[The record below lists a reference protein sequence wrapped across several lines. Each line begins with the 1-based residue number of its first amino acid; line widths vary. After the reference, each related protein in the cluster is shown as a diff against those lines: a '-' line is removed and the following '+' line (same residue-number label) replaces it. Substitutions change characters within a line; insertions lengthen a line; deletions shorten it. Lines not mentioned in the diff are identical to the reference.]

1 MPKTTTG
8 YTNLTD
14 LTLTPEQEELLNLGL
29 NLSEAGKFRG
39 STRSNLIQRK
49 HYVAAHE
56 LKENKEITIRKA
68 DKSSALVLIPTT
80 EYLSKLD
87 AILEDPSKF
96 RRITRNPVE
105 TLKRKVNQVLDT
117 VNAVTDK
124 THIRKLTGD
133 FDLGYVYGNVKTH
146 KAGNPLRPII
156 SQIPTPTYRIAK
168 YLNEILTP
176 YTPSAYSLLSSK
188 DFLDILKGTPA
199 PEGSN
204 IASLDAESLYTNIN
218 VDRTIKFII
227 QRVYHNDNTPTL
239 DIPEHA
245 LRSLL
250 QLCTKEVPFRSP
262 RGHMYVQTD
271 GVAMGSPLGVLFAN
285 FFMGTIEEKI
295 LSEKKPNI
303 YCRYIDDIFVRFNTA
318 DELEDL
324 RQRLMEESD
333 LTFTI
338 ENTINGSLPFLD
350 IQVSH
355 SNTGYKTSVYVK
367 STNDGRCLNGQSE
380 CPVRYKKSTINA
392 YVRRALTHCSDW
404 TSAHHKLERTSHV
417 LVNNGFPN
425 YLVEKAIKDE
435 VDRWYLGHNSH
446 TDAPNKTPIKL
457 FYKSH
462 MTSAHKTEEKVIKNI
477 IRRNILRSS
486 SCLRYCRSP
495 QLRQMRFLRLKEE
508 VSSFLNRFP
517 THDDDDDDVDVSLTG
532 SLVV

>member
-1 MPKTTTG
+1 MLRI
-8 YTNLTD
+8 Y
-14 LTLTPEQEELLNLGL
+14 
-29 NLSEAGKFRG
+29 
-39 STRSNLIQRK
+39 
-49 HYVAAHE
+49 
-56 LKENKEITIRKA
+56 
-68 DKSSALVLIPTT
+68 LVEVSPQ
-80 EYLSKLD
+80 YLSKLD

-96 RRITRNPVE
+96 RRITRNTVE
-105 TLKRKVNQVLDT
+105 SLKRKVNQVLDT

-133 FDLGYVYGNVKTH
+133 H

-176 YTPSAYSLLSSK
+176 YTPSAYSLLSSE
-188 DFLDILKGTPA
+188 DSLDILKGTPA
-199 PEGSN
+199 PERSN

-218 VDRTIKFII
+218 VDRTIDFII
-227 QRVYHNDNTPTL
+227 QRVYHNDNIPTL

-262 RGHMYVQTD
+262 RRHMYVQTD

-285 FFMGTIEEKI
+285 FFMGTIEENI

-338 ENTINGSLPFLD
+338 ENSINGSLPFLD
-350 IQVSH
+350 VQVSH
-355 SNTGYKTSVYVK
+355 SDTGYKTSVYVK
-367 STNDGRCLNGQSE
+367 STNNGRCLNGQSE

-404 TSAHHKLERTSHV
+404 TSAHHELERTSQV

-435 VDRWYLGHNSH
+435 VDRWYLGHNPH

-462 MTSAHKTEEKVIKNI
+462 MTSAHKTEERVMKNI
-477 IRRNILRSS
+477 IRRNKAKRIYIGTFTAHFRCSHTSIKMLVNSNN
-486 SCLRYCRSP
+486 LI
-495 QLRQMRFLRLKEE
+495 QKFMIEGVMNHAVRLA
-508 VSSFLNRFP
+508 
-517 THDDDDDDVDVSLTG
+517 
-532 SLVV
+532 

>member
-1 MPKTTTG
+1 M
-8 YTNLTD
+8 NLKESTEKAGITKSMRNVRLLSMKFL
-14 LTLTPEQEELLNLGL
+14 LTIGL
-29 NLSEAGKFRG
+29 HGEMGEVLAHVGHGG
-39 STRSNLIQRK
+39 STRSSLIQRK
-49 HYVAAHE
+49 HYVAARE

-68 DKSSALVLIPTT
+68 DKSSDLVLIPTT

-96 RRITRNPVE
+96 RRITHNPVE

-188 DFLDILKGTPA
+188 DFLDILKGTPG

-204 IASLDAESLYTNIN
+204 IASLDAESLYTNID
-218 VDRTIKFII
+218 VDRTIEFII

-271 GVAMGSPLGVLFAN
+271 GVAMGSPLGVPFAN

-303 YCRYIDDIFVRFNTA
+303 YCRYIDDIFVRFSTA
-318 DELEDL
+318 DELED

-338 ENTINGSLPFLD
+338 ENSING
-350 IQVSH
+350 
-355 SNTGYKTSVYVK
+355 
-367 STNDGRCLNGQSE
+367 
-380 CPVRYKKSTINA
+380 
-392 YVRRALTHCSDW
+392 
-404 TSAHHKLERTSHV
+404 
-417 LVNNGFPN
+417 
-425 YLVEKAIKDE
+425 
-435 VDRWYLGHNSH
+435 SH
-446 TDAPNKTPIKL
+446 TDAPNRRPKQDT
-457 FYKSH
+457 H
-462 MTSAHKTEEKVIKNI
+462 KNI
-477 IRRNILRSS
+477 LQKPRDIS
-486 SCLRYCRSP
+486 
-495 QLRQMRFLRLKEE
+495 
-508 VSSFLNRFP
+508 
-517 THDDDDDDVDVSLTG
+517 T
-532 SLVV
+532 